1 MFLASVIAFLL
12 GLLLGSALPYFPLFC
27 LAVLSATAG
36 ILLILEWRR
45 RLSARHAS
53 LLYAGLLLG
62 VLYWTG
68 SVRLH
73 DASSSGLELGA
84 GPRRIVATVDAPV
97 RYGPGRA
104 VLFLSISAQEGEAVL
119 RPASGRLRLTWRDP
133 GLDAR
138 QGDHVAF
145 TAGLHAPSGL
155 TNPGGFDYGD
165 YLSRQGVDAVATIS
179 GPEAVVRLG
188 VAEGLRWPAWRVVE
202 AWRNQIRQAA
212 LTSLE
217 PEAAGIYLGMIVGQA
232 GYLSQEIRD
241 QFMASGTVH
250 ILSISGSHIGLVAFL
265 VFFVI
270 KAACRRLP
278 PRWLLELSR
287 RLTPTR
293 LAAAGTVLPV
303 VAYTLLA
310 GSEVATVRSL
320 VMVLLFLL
328 AVWLGRE
335 ERLFLTLA
343 CAALLILLHDPD
355 ALFDVSFQLSY
366 CSVLAIAWVI
376 HLRKEAEGDAGLE
389 VPAAAHPGHRLIAW
403 LSTYAWITGGVTLAT
418 LPLVAHHF
426 NQVSWVGLL
435 ANLFVIPLA
444 GLFLVPL
451 GLVSALLAVLT
462 GSSSLPLARL
472 NQMGLD
478 GLLAV
483 VQVMARLPGAEW
495 HVASPSVPAVIAF
508 YALLLAAVALR
519 ERRVIRMAC
528 LVGVSGL
535 VLWWGWSPRA
545 LPGKEMVRVTVLDVG
560 QGDAIVLELPD
571 GKTVLIDGGTRQET
585 FDMGRGVVAP
595 YLWDRGIFRL
605 DHVIATHPQ
614 LDHAG
619 GLISI
624 VRLFPVARYWDN
636 GVSRQEHFYQD
647 LRRTLRER
655 SVPVTSALEGQTIH
669 DAGDCRLLVL
679 NPPPLTPDRV
689 ETAAGS
695 GTTLNNR
702 SIVTRLDCGPH
713 SFLFTADV
721 EMETLARLTLHP
733 GTVKTRVLKVPHHG
747 AKSSLH
753 EAWLRRLGPDVAV
766 ISVGRRNP
774 YGHPAPPVLEAYRDL
789 GIALYRTDR
798 DGAVW
803 ITASPTSPSMTIR
816 RAGDARLRPVRF
828 DRPWARQEQDNLL
841 RLWEQWQE

>member
-1 MFLASVIAFLL
+1 MFLASVIAFLS
-12 GLLLGSALPYFPLFC
+12 GLLLGSALPCFPLLC
-27 LAVLSATAG
+27 LAVLSAIAG
-36 ILLILEWRR
+36 VLLILEWRR
-45 RLSARHAS
+45 CLSGRHAS

-62 VLYWTG
+62 ILYWTG
-68 SVRLH
+68 AARLH
-73 DASSSGLELGA
+73 DASSSGLELDM
-84 GPRRIVATVDAPV
+84 GPRRIVAMVDAPV

-104 VLFLSISAQEGEAVL
+104 VLLLSISAEGEESAL
-119 RPASGRLRLTWRDP
+119 RPAAGRLRLTWRDP
-133 GLDAR
+133 GPDLR
-138 QGDHVAF
+138 QGDRVAF
-145 TAGLHAPSGL
+145 IARLHEPSGL
-155 TNPGGFDYGD
+155 INPGGFDYAD
-165 YLSRQGVDAVATIS
+165 YLNRQGVDAVATVS

-188 VAEGLRWPAWRVVE
+188 VAAGFRWPAWRVVE

-212 LTSLE
+212 LASLD
-217 PEAAGIYLGMIVGQA
+217 PEAASIYLGMIVGQA

-241 QFMASGTVH
+241 RFMVSGTVH

-270 KAACRRLP
+270 KGTCRRLP
-278 PRWLLELSR
+278 ARWLLELSR

-303 VAYTLLA
+303 VVYTLLA

-335 ERLFLTLA
+335 EQLFLTLA

-376 HLRKEAEGDAGLE
+376 HLRKEAEGGTGLE
-389 VPAAAHPGHRLIAW
+389 APAAAHPGHRLTAW
-403 LSTYAWITGGVTLAT
+403 LSTYAWITGGVTLVT
-418 LPLVAHHF
+418 LPLVAYHF

-444 GLFLVPL
+444 GLLLVPL
-451 GLVSALLAVLT
+451 GLVSALLVVLT
-462 GSSSLPLARL
+462 ESTTLPLARL
-472 NQMGLD
+472 NQTGLD
-478 GLLAV
+478 GLLAA

-495 HVASPSVPAVIAF
+495 HVASPSVPAIVAF
-508 YALLLAAVALR
+508 YALLLAAVVLR
-519 ERRVIRMAC
+519 NRRSIRTAC

-535 VLWWGWSPRA
+535 VLWWGWSPRT
-545 LPGKEMVRVTVLDVG
+545 LPGTEMVRVTVLDVG
-560 QGDAIVLELPD
+560 QGDAIVIELPD

-585 FDMGRGVVAP
+585 LDMGRAVVAP

-624 VRLFPVARYWDN
+624 LRLFPVARYWDN

-647 LRRTLRER
+647 LDRTLSER
-655 SVPVTSALEGQTIH
+655 SVPVTQAQEGQMIH
-669 DAGDCRLLVL
+669 GSGGCQLLVL
-679 NPPPLTPDRV
+679 NPTVVAPARL
-689 ETAAGS
+689 ETAGS

-721 EMETLARLTLHP
+721 EQETLARLALHP
-733 GTVKTRVLKVPHHG
+733 GTTKTRVLKVPHHG

-753 EAWLRRLGPDVAV
+753 EAWLRRLGPDAAV

-774 YGHPAPPVLEAYRDL
+774 YGHPAVPVIETYRDL
-789 GIALYRTDR
+789 GIVLYRTDR

-803 ITASPTSPSMTIR
+803 ITASLTSPSMTIR
-816 RAGDARLRPVRF
+816 RAADARLRPVRF
-828 DRPWARQEQDNLL
+828 DRPWVRQEQDNLFRL
-841 RLWEQWQE
+841 RGQWQD